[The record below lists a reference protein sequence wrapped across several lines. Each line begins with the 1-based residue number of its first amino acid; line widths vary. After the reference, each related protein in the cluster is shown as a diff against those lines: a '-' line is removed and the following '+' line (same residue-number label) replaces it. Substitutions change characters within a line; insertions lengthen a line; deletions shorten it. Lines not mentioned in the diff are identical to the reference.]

1 MLRYCTTLAFIAT
14 SFLSTAQLVVP
25 WPYPNLD
32 PALTGFAQIE
42 MATPFDPSGGGTKQ
56 LNYDTGQPETVSPAV
71 RFYDASTLSSPTLN
85 LTGFS
90 QPFLPIALGGTA
102 AAPAYLITTST
113 ETRSIK
119 EVWVGRHLNGQSYN
133 TLVIQNQDT
142 LRIEKLYIPHGSTLI
157 HEGPGPLVI
166 QGEMHN
172 NGYVSTGSTGEHTIV
187 FEADYTNHIVST
199 CENTGTLVGRIRY
212 QNIIDRASD
221 AWNSEYL
228 SAQWV
233 LLAAGTLNETYNGN
247 PPAFYLEDILAS
259 TAPYLPQPALDMIAD
274 YISQADTVGAAQLVI
289 DLLSTMNIPAQ
300 ENNWKYGLEGW
311 PLKGIR
317 PNKLSGDWR
326 NKGVWQPLDLYL
338 LGREGVTT
346 GGVSYTNLPV
356 PKRLDPLYLGTK
368 QGEDAYSEFSSD
380 DLLALGG
387 DIGLYVNLENNAE
400 LTMYLDDSL
409 DFYGS
414 GYDISNIDNQQD
426 SAYFVGAQVW
436 AVYTSTLVEIE
447 SGDTVIYVND
457 IPVTD
462 LQFTANISLLVEN
475 LSATTGADPDDP
487 ATYSKWYYPEEG
499 GIDGWYGWRE
509 LHLWPTSTTM
519 ITEWDNI
526 STRGSNAN
534 RSWEDPNHLTVRDT
548 ITQDIFTTLWGFD
561 AQSEPMPT
569 MAQVNDPAQSSFM
582 QYYPDNYPYTARTS
596 QPGEIWPY
604 GDFAFPDYD
613 TPTAFPYGHW
623 RVSYATWNTERVFEF
638 EGMPWLNS
646 QQAYDEQP
654 FHPAIPGQPNIP
666 NLMPGQSQEGEVSI
680 TSPPQPNFTWVYAP
694 NGGLFE
700 GQAFQNCIDT
710 ASTLFADLGFESE
723 TDFCFANASQVDVGD
738 LIGYTTNGNIFSPEY
753 SQEYADEISLATAN
767 PWELISNPLMGY
779 LDLNLAAASYFE
791 DNPTATFIEFLWFNA
806 SGAEVEILP
815 NFAGEETPD
824 WFGDYPS
831 YAPVARK
838 FWRRKYFKFGDEVIA
853 SEMDYILNLLY
864 ETYNNNGAA
873 NLSDLAVDIAEDYQD
888 GVIDATDGPVWNY
901 LNSGD
906 INPNK
911 YFPLG
916 RYVNPGQGF
925 WMRNFS
931 SDYKFLNITSDQ
943 GIYDHEFPLEN
954 LGEIFVGDQGPY
966 GLILNG
972 LELNTN
978 SGGGRVTQTKTATG
992 SLFNDLSSST
1002 TVMAYAYEN
1011 DTTMMPFMFFEHVF
1025 AEGASNGAHS
1035 PEEPASSFP
1044 GTPFVY
1050 TDSSRF
1056 RPTNVVREVSPHNT
1070 TPLHAFFPPPPLDG
1084 AWVIEPIKLQQT
1096 GSIYYDELGT
1106 APFPRM
1112 AIELYDTTG
1121 YLTNI
1126 EYLGAGDTLWLRD
1139 DDYQFPIEGRI
1150 YFTNLVGDVNGDG
1163 MVSSED
1169 LLDFFL
1175 AMGCCEADGCPN
1187 FEGADFDD
1195 SGCVTVS
1202 DYLLLLQSYG
1212 STIGNGDGQW
1222 SAPGPLT
1229 DPMSPGLAID
1239 EDEQDLIADF
1249 FANELPSYK
1258 DAGIKYDN
1266 SQETFSAFGQTLSLY
1281 TADLQV
1287 VAKGRNVIRI
1297 PQSALQY
1304 DGLSIVT
1311 DKGVFGVNVVDL
1323 DDINEVATANLLTAG
1338 APYISPGGAR
1348 FALDE
1353 GAELAALYFTEIGD
1367 PTNVASWVEV
1377 YTDFDNFYNAEQSD
1391 VSPTLGQ
1398 IYYGAF
1404 SNTSV
1409 PRMITAANTVNDESA
1424 FIDAFGAGPANHG
1437 LESFDRGVYADPTW
1451 ELATTRYKNGV
1462 YFPESVFPTKNIS
1475 LAYIS
1480 PQVNSKKYSARGSMT
1495 TQASVRKEYT
1505 GGIIDYFDIY
1515 SDQAST
1521 NSVSSSQWGGEQF
1534 GNFDS
1539 ELHQGVL
1546 AGISQMTVRE
1556 YFRFKLAGVSP
1567 KFGLEQQDD
1576 GRFYY
1581 ADAFGTQY
1589 NSNPNVLSLLFPGQE
1604 WAPCEVGNYDD
1615 WYDNII
1621 VPFFADH
1628 TGDVAEVLITAPD
1641 AVYSTTQFIDP
1652 TGDQEEYDWFYD
1664 SPLYTISESFGPLIY
1679 DMNLDG
1685 EWTNDDLLILRGV
1698 FDYWQALGDDS
1709 GRPSKTRIAAYYR
1722 AGTDALHTVANALP
1736 YYNERKDEYAPSR
1749 LYSEYFDLDSEYPH
1763 FNDAIFNW
1771 QHCLDHTTYVD
1782 NRTAGAIRYSSHFG
1796 GTTIS
1801 TDAPDFLTTGGLT
1814 PILGLNSDW
1823 LDTSTAPATS
1833 TGFYL
1838 PFTGRFAN
1846 GPLQVPHSSF
1856 FPMTFVEYEGSGLVR

>member
-1 MLRYCTTLAFIAT
+1 MLRYCITVVALTT
-14 SFLSTAQLVVP
+14 SFLSLAQPVFQ

-32 PALTGFAQIE
+32 PALPAFGIIE
-42 MATPFDPSGGGTKQ
+42 PATNFDPLGSGTLQ
-56 LNYDTGQPETVSPAV
+56 LNYETGEPEVLSPAV
-71 RFYDASTLSSPTLN
+71 RFYDVSTSSSPTLN

-90 QPFLPIALGGTA
+90 QPLLPIVLGGTS
-102 AAPAYLITTST
+102 AAPAYLTTAST
-113 ETRSIK
+113 ESRSIK
-119 EVWVGRHLNGQSYN
+119 EVWVGRHINGQSYN

-142 LRIEKLYIPHGSTLI
+142 LRIEKLYIPYGSTLI

-212 QNIIDRASD
+212 QTVIDRASD

-247 PPAFYLEDILAS
+247 PPDFYLESILAS
-259 TAPYLPQPALDMIAD
+259 TAPYLPAPALDIIAD
-274 YISQADTVGAAQLVI
+274 YINDADTVGAAQLVI
-289 DLLSTMNIPAQ
+289 DLLASVNIPAQ
-300 ENNWKYGLEGW
+300 NSNWKWGLEGW
-311 PLKGIR
+311 PLKGTR

-338 LGREGVTT
+338 LGREGVYENS
-346 GGVSYTNLPV
+346 GIPYTIASK
-356 PKRLDPLYLGTK
+356 PKRLDPLFLGTK
-368 QGEDAYSEFSSD
+368 QGEDAYSEFSSE
-380 DLLALGG
+380 DLQALGG
-387 DIGLYVNLENNAE
+387 DIGLYVNLTNNSE
-400 LTMYLDDSL
+400 LTLHLDSIL

-414 GYDISNIDNQQD
+414 GYDVSNIDYQQD
-426 SAYFVGAQVW
+426 SAYFVGAAVW
-436 AVYTSTLVEIE
+436 AVYTTTIVEIE
-447 SGDTVIYVND
+447 SGDTSVYVNE

-462 LQFTANISLLVEN
+462 LQFTANISLLVDN
-475 LSATTGADPDDP
+475 LNSTTEADPDDP
-487 ATYSKWYYPEEG
+487 TTYSKWYYPEEG

-509 LHLWPTSTTM
+509 LYLWPNSTSI

-534 RSWEDPNHLTVRDT
+534 RSWEHPNHLTVRDT
-548 ITQDIFTTLWGFD
+548 VTQDIFTTLWGFD
-561 AQSEPMPT
+561 AQSQPMQT
-569 MAQVNDPAQSSFM
+569 MQQAGDPAQASFL
-582 QYYPDNYPYTARTS
+582 QYYPGNYPHTERTS
-596 QPGEIWPY
+596 EPGGIWPY
-604 GDFAFPDYD
+604 GAVAYVDYD
-613 TPTAFPYGHW
+613 TPTAFPFGHW
-623 RVSYATWNTERVFEF
+623 RVSYSTWNTERIFEY

-700 GQAFQNCIDT
+700 GQGFQNCIDT
-710 ASTLFADLGFESE
+710 ASTLFADLGFASAN
-723 TDFCFANASQVDVGD
+723 DFCFANASQVDVGA
-738 LIGYTTNGNIFSPEY
+738 LIGYTVQGNVFSPEY
-753 SQEYADEISLATAN
+753 TEEYDDEISLATAN
-767 PWELISNPLMGY
+767 PWELISNPLLGY

-806 SGAEVEILP
+806 SGHEVELLP
-815 NFAGEETPD
+815 NFAGAETPD

-873 NLSDLAVDIAEDYQD
+873 NLSDLAVEIAEDYQD

-943 GIYDHEFPLEN
+943 GIYDHEFPLDN

-978 SGGGRVTQTKTATG
+978 SGGGRVTQAKTATA
-992 SLFNDLSSST
+992 SLFNDLPTST

-1025 AEGASNGAHS
+1025 ASGANNGAHS
-1035 PEEPASSFP
+1035 AEEPASSFP

-1050 TDSSRF
+1050 TDSSKF
-1056 RPTNVVREVSPHNT
+1056 RPSNVVREVSPHNT

-1096 GSIYYDELGT
+1096 GSIYYDDLGT

-1121 YLTNI
+1121 YLTGI
-1126 EYLGAGDTLWLRD
+1126 EYLGVGDTLWLRD

-1150 YFTNLVGDVNGDG
+1150 YFTNLVGDINGDG
-1163 MVSSED
+1163 MVSSDD

-1175 AMGCCEADGCPN
+1175 AMGCCEDDGCVN
-1187 FEGADFDD
+1187 FESADFDGN
-1195 SGCVTVS
+1195 GCVTVS

-1222 SAPGPLT
+1222 SAPGPFT
-1229 DPMSPGLAID
+1229 TPESPGLATD
-1239 EDEQDLIADF
+1239 
-1249 FANELPSYK
+1249 ANEQTAIASFFTTTLPSYK
-1258 DAGIKYDN
+1258 SAGIIYDEVE
-1266 SQETFSAFGQTLSLY
+1266 QTFSAFGQTLSLY
-1281 TADLQV
+1281 TPDLR
-1287 VAKGRNVIRI
+1287 VATTGRNAIRI
-1297 PQSALQY
+1297 PQMSLQFA
-1304 DGLSIVT
+1304 GLSIVT
-1311 DKGVFGVNVVDL
+1311 DKGVFGVNVADL
-1323 DDINEVATANLLTAG
+1323 PNATEVAVPDLLSGGT
-1338 APYISPGGAR
+1338 PYTTPGGTV
-1348 FALDE
+1348 FNLDE
-1353 GAELAALYFTEIGD
+1353 GAELAALLYTEIND
-1367 PTNVASWVEV
+1367 PTNVAAWVQV
-1377 YTDFDNFYNAEQSD
+1377 YTDFDKLYNVQQVD
-1391 VSPTLGQ
+1391 ISPTLGQ

-1404 SNTSV
+1404 SNTTV
-1409 PRMITAANTVNDESA
+1409 PRMVTAANTVNDANA

-1437 LESFDRGVYADPTW
+1437 LESFDRGVYSDPTW

-1462 YFPESVFPTKNIS
+1462 YDPASVFPTKNIS

-1480 PQVNSKKYSARGSMT
+1480 PQVNSKKYTGRGSMT

-1521 NSVSSSQWGGEQF
+1521 NAVSSSEWGGEQF

-1581 ADAFGTQY
+1581 AQAFGTQY
-1589 NSNPNVLSLLFPGQE
+1589 NSSPNVLSLLFPGQE

-1615 WYDNII
+1615 WYDNIL
-1621 VPFFADH
+1621 VPFFAAH
-1628 TGDVAEVLITAPD
+1628 TGDVAAVSITAPD
-1641 AVYSTTQFIDP
+1641 ATYATTQYIDQ
-1652 TGDQEEYDWFYD
+1652 TGSEAEYDWFWN
-1664 SPLYTISESFGPLIY
+1664 SALYNMSGSFGPLIY

-1685 EWTNDDLLILRGV
+1685 TWTNDDLLILRGV
-1698 FDYWQALGDDS
+1698 FDYWQALGDDL

-1736 YYNERKDEYAPSR
+1736 YYNARKDQYAPSR

-1771 QHCLDHTTYVD
+1771 HHCLDHTGYVN
-1782 NRTAGAIRYSSHFG
+1782 NRTAGAPRTSIHFG
-1796 GTTIS
+1796 GTTIE
-1801 TDAPDFLTTGGLT
+1801 TDVPDFLTGS
-1814 PILGLNSDW
+1814 GLNPDW
-1823 LDTSTAPATS
+1823 LDTTTAPATS
-1833 TGFYL
+1833 TGFYV
-1838 PFTGRFAN
+1838 PFTGRYAT

-1856 FPMTFVEYEGSGLVR
+1856 FPMTFVE